1 VFTTVIQSRAELE
14 ENLGRIR
21 GRIVAACRRSGRD
34 PDGVR
39 LVAATKTVPPQPIG
53 WALELGIEDFGE
65 NYVQELVA
73 KHTALGGGRWHYV
86 GTLQSHTAARVADHA
101 DVVHSLVPGRA
112 AGRLARR
119 ARRRPAP
126 LPALVQ
132 VDMAGGRHGVGEDEV
147 PEAVAEASSLE
158 GIEVTGLTI
167 LPPPPAGAED
177 SRPYFRR
184 LRELRDG
191 LARQHPGLRELS
203 MGMSD
208 DYEVAVEEGASM
220 VRIGTALFGSRP
232 SAPTG

>member
-1 VFTTVIQSRAELE
+1 MIQSRAELE
-14 ENLGRIR
+14 ENLGRVRDGIA
-21 GRIVAACRRSGRD
+21 AACRRSGR
-34 PDGVR
+34 GLGEVR
-39 LVAATKTVPPQPIG
+39 LVAVTKTVDPGPVE
-53 WALELGIEDFGE
+53 WALELGIEEFGE

-73 KHTALGGGRWHYV
+73 KRQAVGGGRWHYV
-86 GTLQSHTAARVADHA
+86 GTLQSHTANRVAEHA

-112 AGRLARR
+112 AERLARR
-119 ARRRPAP
+119 AGRRAEP

-132 VDMAGGRHGVGEDEV
+132 VDLAGGRHGVGEDEV
-147 PEAVAEASSLE
+147 SGAVAETSGLE
-158 GIEVTGLTI
+158 GIEVVGLTI
-167 LPPPPAGAED
+167 LPPAPSRAED

-184 LRELRDG
+184 LRELRDE
-191 LARQHPGLRELS
+191 LARRHPGLRELS